1 MSLLRVSHWKSG
13 NQWLQ
18 RCRGTV
24 STRCS
29 MGGGFPESLN
39 VNKLYQ
45 TLLHSIVLL
54 CGDHSVTDC
63 DMARTMR
70 VSGKEPKN
78 KGWLAR
84 QCGAG
89 LHSGVTFQVTSAELS
104 FWRRWSG
111 LGAPRKIWQCL
122 GELESG
128 QQPREPRMGWRTLVN
143 FPGSRGNQL
152 LT

>member
-1 MSLLRVSHWKSG
+1 
-13 NQWLQ
+13 
-18 RCRGTV
+18 
-24 STRCS
+24 

-78 KGWLAR
+78 KGWLAKAMWGR
-84 QCGAG
+84 APLWGYFP
-89 LHSGVTFQVTSAELS
+89 SDLS
-104 FWRRWSG
+104 
-111 LGAPRKIWQCL
+111 
-122 GELESG
+122 
-128 QQPREPRMGWRTLVN
+128 
-143 FPGSRGNQL
+143 
-152 LT
+152 